1 MCVDK
6 IEKIFEITS
15 KNERN
20 ITKWINT
27 NIETETKLL
36 KEKKTEAQ
44 KELKLVKAEISVPTN
59 LKVQPPMRQLP
70 LRAVWVLFSEV
81 ENKIVRMQ
89 ERGFA
94 RPNTLTW
101 RWSPTTKMVTAQQIQ
116 EIKHAYEQQ
125 YRKLSEFTDFIGRYS
140 SYVEKQTSLINF
152 LRDWLGS
159 MTK

>member
-59 LKVQPPMRQLP
+59 LKVQPPMRATALTSS
-70 LRAVWVLFSEV
+70 VGSLF
-81 ENKIVRMQ
+81 
-89 ERGFA
+89 
-94 RPNTLTW
+94 
-101 RWSPTTKMVTAQQIQ
+101 
-116 EIKHAYEQQ
+116 
-125 YRKLSEFTDFIGRYS
+125 
-140 SYVEKQTSLINF
+140 
-152 LRDWLGS
+152 GS
-159 MTK
+159 GK

>member
-1 MCVDK
+1 MNQYQYWNRNQT
-6 IEKIFEITS
+6 IEGKED
-15 KNERN
+15 RG
-20 ITKWINT
+20 TKG
-27 NIETETKLL
+27 TETGKSGNLRTDKL
-36 KEKKTEAQ
+36 KGAATDAG
-44 KELKLVKAEISVPTN
+44 
-59 LKVQPPMRQLP
+59 QLP

-101 RWSPTTKMVTAQQIQ
+101 RWSPTTEMVTAQQIQ